1 MKQKGPSPLSQSQ
14 AERLAAKE
22 EEKRQRRLGRLEEEI
37 TSLEET
43 IGKLKEELCKP
54 EYASD
59 FEKLAQIQEDIDNNE
74 AKLLVT
80 MEEWEQLGSQDS

>member
-1 MKQKGPSPLSQSQ
+1 M
-14 AERLAAKE
+14 
-22 EEKRQRRLGRLEEEI
+22 EEEI

-43 IGKLKEELCKP
+43 IGELKEELCKP